1 MVKAAECGWNV
12 KAGDAEGL
20 AELVIRLS
28 QTDKTELQEKGKRGK
43 TYYDQ
48 YFTKEKCLLT
58 LDKLMNLD

>member
-43 TYYDQ
+43 IYYDQ